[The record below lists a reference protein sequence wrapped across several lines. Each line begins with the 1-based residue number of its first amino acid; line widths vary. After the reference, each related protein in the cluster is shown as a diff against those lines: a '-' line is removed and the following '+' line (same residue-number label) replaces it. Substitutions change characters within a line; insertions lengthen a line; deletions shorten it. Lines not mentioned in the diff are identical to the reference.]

1 MHLGDSRQNIGLAV
15 GGGVMGVL
23 PGTLSKDNTFKRD
36 FRKKKIFFKCALQK
50 ARLEC
55 LLSLGKVD

>member
-15 GGGVMGVL
+15 GGGVVGVL

-36 FRKKKIFFKCALQK
+36 FRKKKFFLMCSPESKVGMLFIF
-50 ARLEC
+50 
-55 LLSLGKVD
+55 G